1 MRPVKEIL
9 HYFRKTIGDF
19 FEKEQIKQYLES
31 MARFELRFKAPRYNS
46 EKAIKIF
53 APDFHLQ
60 PLRIYE
66 FNHMQSTG
74 ASTLAM
80 NISLG

>member
-1 MRPVKEIL
+1 MIHNL
-9 HYFRKTIGDF
+9 WWFGDLIQ
-19 FEKEQIKQYLES
+19 KEQIKQYFES
-31 MARFELRFKAPRYNS
+31 MARFELRFKAPRYKS
-46 EKAIKIF
+46 EKTIKIF
-53 APDFHLQ
+53 APDFHLE

-74 ASTLAM
+74 ASTLAK